1 MLVITRREGE
11 TIHVGKDVKIII
23 TQVRGGKV
31 RVGVEAPKETL
42 IWRGELGDKAE
53 PHAAEEETKQGE
65 LVPA

>member
-11 TIHVGKDVKIII
+11 KIHVGKDVVVTV

-31 RVGVEAPKETL
+31 RIGVEAPKETL
-42 IWRGELGDKAE
+42 IWRGELGEKAVQTR
-53 PHAAEEETKQGE
+53 AEEDTKEGE

>member
-11 TIHVGKDVKIII
+11 KIHVGKDVVITV

-31 RVGVEAPKETL
+31 RIGVEAPKETL
-42 IWRGELGDKAE
+42 IWRGELEDRVQH
-53 PHAAEEETKQGE
+53 PQAEEETKEGE

>member
-11 TIHVGKDVKIII
+11 KIHVGKDVVVTV

-31 RVGVEAPKETL
+31 RIGVEAPKETL
-42 IWRGELGDKAE
+42 IWRGELGEKVAQAQ
-53 PHAAEEETKQGE
+53 PEEEVKDGE

>member
-11 TIHVGKDVKIII
+11 TIHVGKDVKITI

-42 IWRGELGDKAE
+42 IWRGELDEKVGH
-53 PHAAEEETKQGE
+53 PHAAEETKEGE
-65 LVPA
+65 LVTA